1 MINLTTIRN
10 SVLALAMGVLLF
22 AEFLHPLFHNHHD
35 TCSYGQESQC
45 FSVDTPSLVQ
55 GGLEFPHVDYACSIC
70 TSTFLK
76 YCANDSRSIVSYK
89 YQDFAVLLPQDFV
102 FVKTVFTG
110 YPRAPPVVF
119 S

>member
-35 TCSYGQESQC
+35 TCSGQESQC
-45 FSVDTPSLVQ
+45 FSDDTPSLVQ
-55 GGLEFPHVDYACSIC
+55 GDFEFAHAEHACSIC
-70 TSTFLK
+70 STMFLT
-76 YCANDSRSIVSYK
+76 YCANDSTSIVSCK

-102 FVKTVFTG
+102 FVKTHFTG
-110 YPRAPPVVF
+110 SPRAPPVVF